1 MTLTVVELPA
11 TTTIDINNVFTMQGL
26 FNTIYGTLPSSD
38 EYTITGISIPLL
50 GMSCKT
56 DGVINTYMDIKDAVA
71 RLYNYLMKSYLQP
84 IWIVIEN
91 LLKALEAIVGGLFNI
106 DLTLPVLNLTVSDL
120 FSDNLY
126 NRLITSITNLYN
138 NALDQLKTI
147 LNVLGIPF
155 KPYDDTDSPET
166 TIASI
171 VKNIMVSL
179 WGSLIRKIADIIGA
193 IKTGLFA
200 YDSITTP
207 GAFPPPLGT
216 LWESIV
222 DAVLAKIAIFFASG
236 GPTVQEIFDA
246 LVAFVKLALDKT
258 VVTAQEI
265 LDYLTNFTLPIF
277 GRPFDWDL
285 PFQGGVESPQKNL
298 EQLLA
303 DIKNYCTNYIGL
315 ILAQFVKAI
324 SAILSIFGLNFTLPV
339 LSISYTVCAVRNDSI
354 A

>member
-1 MTLTVVELPA
+1 MTLTVVEIPA

-26 FNTIYGTLPSSD
+26 FNTIYGTLPTN
-38 EYTITGISIPLL
+38 EAYTITGISIPLL

-84 IWIVIEN
+84 IWIIIEN
-91 LLKALEAIVGGLFNI
+91 LLKALEAIVGGLFSI
-106 DLTLPVLNLTVSDL
+106 DLTLPVLNLKVSDL
-120 FSDNLY
+120 FGDDLY
-126 NRLITSITNLYN
+126 NKLITSVTNLYN
-138 NALDQLKTI
+138 NSLEQLKAI
-147 LNVLGIPF
+147 LSVLGIPF
-155 KPYDDTDSPET
+155 KLFSDTDSPET

-179 WGSLIRKIADIIGA
+179 WGELIKKIADILGA

-200 YDSITTP
+200 YDTITTP

-222 DAVLAKIAIFFASG
+222 DGILARIAIFFATG
-236 GPTVQEIFDA
+236 GPSIQQIFDA
-246 LVAFVKLALDKT
+246 IVAFVKLALDKT

-265 LDYLTNFTLPIF
+265 LEYLTNFTLPVF

-285 PFQGGVESPQKNL
+285 PFHGGVESPQKNL

-324 SAILSIFGLNFTLPV
+324 SAILSVFGLTFTLPV
-339 LSISYTVCAVRNDSI
+339 LSISYTVCAVRNDSLN
-354 A
+354 

>member
-26 FNTIYGTLPSSD
+26 FNTIYGTLPTND
-38 EYTITGISIPLL
+38 AYTITGISIPLL

-71 RLYNYLMKSYLQP
+71 RLYNYLMKSYLEP
-84 IWIVIEN
+84 VWKLLEA
-91 LLKALEAIVGGLFNI
+91 LLKALEAIVGGLFSI
-106 DLTLPVLNLTVSDL
+106 DLTLPVLNLKISDI

-138 NALDQLKTI
+138 NSLEELKS
-147 LNVLGIPF
+147 LLRLLGIPF
-155 KPYDDTDSPET
+155 KVFSDTDSPET

-179 WGSLIRKIADIIGA
+179 WGELIKKLADILQA
-193 IKTGLFA
+193 IKTGLTA
-200 YDSITTP
+200 YDVLTNPGTTYR
-207 GAFPPPLGT
+207 PLSQI
-216 LWESIV
+216 WNDAV
-222 DAVLAKIAIFFASG
+222 DAILGKISLFFLSG
-236 GPTVQEIFDA
+236 GPTIQEIFNA
-246 LVAFVKLALDKT
+246 IVSFVKSALDKT

-265 LDYLTNFTLPIF
+265 LDYLTNFTLPVF

-285 PFQGGVESPQKNL
+285 PFHGGVESPQKNL

-324 SAILSIFGLNFTLPV
+324 TAILSIFGLSLTLPV
-339 LSISYTVCAVRNDSI
+339 LRISYTVCAVRTDSLS
-354 A
+354 